1 MSRRPSR
8 WHGILPVCKSAGPT
22 SHDVVDMARKA
33 LGERR
38 IGHTGTLD
46 PMAEGLL
53 LLCVGQATRLQQY
66 LMRWDKTYR
75 GVIEL
80 GYATDTY
87 DAEGDPMEPHGEPPD
102 LTRSA
107 LERLEQMFSGT
118 IEQVP
123 PPYSAKKIAGKKL
136 YELARTGQATTA
148 EAKTVS
154 VRSLRLEL
162 TAPSTLAVEAT
173 TSTGFYVRTLAH
185 DLGVEIGCG
194 GHLRHLIRTAIG
206 PYTAADALPQR
217 ALEDAEDPNDITSSA
232 SWIPI
237 ERANLPFP
245 DISLNSAAIERFVHG
260 QEVIVFRSGS
270 ETIQSGS
277 EVVVFGPSE
286 RLIGIGMVQAVL
298 ARGRTV
304 NVRPITVLQASAT
317 DPAGRPGNDPN
328 VARGETS

>member
-8 WHGILPVCKSAGPT
+8 WHGILPVFKSVGPT

-33 LGERR
+33 LRERR

-80 GYATDTY
+80 GYATNTY
-87 DAEGDPMEPHGEPPD
+87 DAEGEPMEPRGEPPD
-102 LTRSA
+102 LDRSA
-107 LERLEQMFSGT
+107 LGRLEQLFSGT

-136 YELARTGQATTA
+136 YELARTGQTTPVDP
-148 EAKTVS
+148 KTVS
-154 VRSLRLEL
+154 VRSLRLEHSSPSAL
-162 TAPSTLAVEAT
+162 TVEAT

-185 DLGVEIGCG
+185 DVGVEIGCG
-194 GHLRHLIRTAIG
+194 GHLRHLTRTAIG
-206 PYTAADALPQR
+206 PYSATDALPQR
-217 ALEDAEDPNDITSSA
+217 TLEEADDPQDIIA
-232 SWIPI
+232 GPAWIPI
-237 ERANLPFP
+237 EEANLPFP
-245 DISLNSAAIERFVHG
+245 DISLNSAAMERFVHG

-270 ETIQSGS
+270 ESIQSGS
-277 EVVVFGPSE
+277 EVVVHGPSK

-304 NVRPITVLQASAT
+304 NLRPITVLQAAVPADAT
-317 DPAGRPGNDPN
+317 PPENDPT
-328 VARGETS
+328 VAREETS

>member
-8 WHGILPVCKSAGPT
+8 WHGILPVYKSAGPT

-33 LGERR
+33 LRERR

-80 GYATDTY
+80 GHSTNTY
-87 DAEGDPMEPHGEPPD
+87 DAEGDPMDPRGEPPELD
-102 LTRSA
+102 RAA
-107 LERLEQMFSGT
+107 LERLEQAFSGA

-123 PPYSAKKIAGKKL
+123 PPYSAKKVAGKKL
-136 YELARTGQATTA
+136 YELARTGQAA
-148 EAKTVS
+148 QVEPKTVS
-154 VRSLRLEL
+154 VRSLRLEHSSPSSL
-162 TAPSTLAVEAT
+162 TVEAT

-185 DLGVEIGCG
+185 DVGVEIGCG
-194 GHLRHLIRTAIG
+194 GYLRHLTRTAIG
-206 PYTAADALPQR
+206 PYSANDALPQR
-217 ALEDAEDPNDITSSA
+217 ALEEADDPQDIISGPA
-232 SWIPI
+232 WIPI
-237 ERANLPFP
+237 EGANLPFP
-245 DISLNSAAIERFVHG
+245 GISLNSAALERFVHG

-270 ETIQSGS
+270 ESIQSGS
-277 EVVVFGPSE
+277 EVVVFGPSK

-304 NVRPITVLQASAT
+304 NLRPITVLQAAAPAAPTRSGT
-317 DPAGRPGNDPN
+317 DPT

>member
-1 MSRRPSR
+1 
-8 WHGILPVCKSAGPT
+8 
-22 SHDVVDMARKA
+22 MARKA

-80 GYATDTY
+80 GHATNTY
-87 DAEGDPMEPHGEPPD
+87 DAEGEPMEPSGEPPD
-102 LTRSA
+102 LTGSA
-107 LERLEQMFSGT
+107 LERLERMFSGT

-194 GHLRHLIRTAIG
+194 GHLRHLTRTAIG
-206 PYTAADALPQR
+206 PYTAADALPQQ

-270 ETIQSGS
+270 EPIQSGS
-277 EVVVFGPSE
+277 EVVVFGPSR

-304 NVRPITVLQASAT
+304 NVRPVTVLQASAT
-317 DPAGRPGNDPN
+317 DPAERPGNDPT